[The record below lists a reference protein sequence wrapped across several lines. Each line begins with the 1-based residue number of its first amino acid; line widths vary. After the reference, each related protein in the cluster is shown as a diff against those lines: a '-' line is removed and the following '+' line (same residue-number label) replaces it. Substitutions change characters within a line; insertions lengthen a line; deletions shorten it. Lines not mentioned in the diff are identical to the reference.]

1 MNDLCLFLVKIHN
14 LTNRKLKLT
23 INLILMETL
32 NQVLKVLFQE
42 VRSEDIISLILS
54 TSGSYNNFDCL
65 VKEDIF
71 VRQLLHVDTAMT
83 LDHAEVVYHVLHD
96 EWAQPNIHDY
106 VLMYSKKQIS
116 LIYYFIFLMIK
127 FI

>member
-1 MNDLCLFLVKIHN
+1 
-14 LTNRKLKLT
+14 
-23 INLILMETL
+23 METL

-106 VLMYSKKQIS
+106 VLMYTCWRN
-116 LIYYFIFLMIK
+116 
-127 FI
+127 